1 MGRNY
6 YRDSFQ
12 QDLDKAV
19 KRDLYTNARIIEPR
33 MLLRSVDQEAVNR
46 SRMGRMFR
54 ESASIT
60 RMDKNDMEEEWRE
73 KQRARRDIRK
83 DSHVLEMS
91 IAEMHYL
98 PVVYYNT
105 YGKGHNG
112 SPCVDEDSQGWD
124 CPHCRTHFQTTLA
137 TLPLY
142 CPRCGETTPMGQM
155 IEDGV
160 LKR

>member
-1 MGRNY
+1 MGKNY

-33 MLLRSVDQEAVNR
+33 MLLRSVDQEAINR
-46 SRMGRMFR
+46 SRMGRMFK
-54 ESASIT
+54 ESASIV
-60 RMDKNDMEEEWRE
+60 RRDKNGDEEDWRE
-73 KQRARRDIRK
+73 KQRARTDIKRG
-83 DSHVLEMS
+83 HHILEMS
-91 IAEMHYL
+91 LAEMHYL

-105 YGKGHNG
+105 YGVGHNG
-112 SPCVDEDSQGWD
+112 SACVDEDGQGWD

-142 CPRCGETTPMGQM
+142 CPRCGETTPMGRM
-155 IEDGV
+155 VEDGV